1 MTRNDACRGD
11 IRDLRLRG
19 GQTGWMRHWASSV
32 MGDRACPAGAMRG
45 RSIVAIGRPRVL
57 NPTPHLW
64 NRAVN
69 AYSVATSLAAATHDL
84 GLRSVLGKEVNEP

>member
-1 MTRNDACRGD
+1 VDRFE
-11 IRDLRLRG
+11 RLEVLALCAVGER
-19 GQTGWMRHWASSV
+19 QPR
-32 MGDRACPAGAMRG
+32 RAR
-45 RSIVAIGRPRVL
+45 RPRVL